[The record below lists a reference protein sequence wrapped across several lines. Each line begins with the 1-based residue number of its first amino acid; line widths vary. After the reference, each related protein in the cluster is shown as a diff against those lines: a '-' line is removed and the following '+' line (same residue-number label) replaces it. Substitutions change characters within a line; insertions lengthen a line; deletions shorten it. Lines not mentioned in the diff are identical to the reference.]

1 MSTAAR
7 ERDGDIGR
15 LAGQVAERFG
25 VLPNFFRPAPGTRQ
39 LRADGGSDG
48 DGTRILAIT
57 ARTDAGTRD
66 LALSAGADQFMTKPF
81 AMNQLLEQ
89 AQALTSDRAS

>member
-1 MSTAAR
+1 MLLP
-7 ERDGDIGR
+7 DI
-15 LAGQVAERFG
+15 
-25 VLPNFFRPAPGTRQ
+25 PGTDLTRQ
-39 LRADGGSDG
+39 LRSDGDG

-57 ARTDAGTRD
+57 AHADADTRD

-89 AQALTSDRAS
+89 AHALTSDRAS